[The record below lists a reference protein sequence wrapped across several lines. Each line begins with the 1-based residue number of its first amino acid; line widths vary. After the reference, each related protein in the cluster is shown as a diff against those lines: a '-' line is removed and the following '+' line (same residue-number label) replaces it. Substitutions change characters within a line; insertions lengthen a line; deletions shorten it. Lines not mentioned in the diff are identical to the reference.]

1 MIGRFGRDA
10 LIYAATT
17 VLARGTAFLLVPI
30 LARALDPADLGV
42 VELAAVSMT
51 FVNILISLEIGQ
63 ALARYVPDTAN
74 AGQTRSIASTALWFV
89 IGSYAIAGLA
99 SVVVLS
105 VIDPATL
112 TGTTGSLVLATASVG
127 IFLLMQGQLR
137 WELRPHAYAATAIV
151 YAGTTLLATGLL
163 ILLGAGLAGVFL
175 GQAIGAGVGI
185 ALVVLS
191 RPAFGWTFS
200 MSWLSRL
207 LAFSLPLVPAT
218 IATLGALFVD
228 RFVIGAARSLEDV
241 AIFSVGYR
249 IAAAVGIVISAV
261 QLALTPLIYA
271 GYRRAEAPA
280 EIASAALLVSGGALS
295 LWVIVSL
302 LAPEIVGVIGTQ
314 TYAESATVIPFLSLS
329 IILAGLIVFV
339 PGLTIERRT
348 RSVAVIAMAGLFV
361 NLGLGV
367 SLVGAF
373 GIVGVAF
380 ATVTTTA
387 AVLGLMWWFGRSLYP
402 IPFEGQRLAAAFVAS
417 GAAVAVSGVVTG
429 HPLGLAARVA
439 LAGASIAFLL
449 ISTRAFK
456 TWRSQSIGSRA
467 A

>member
-10 LIYAATT
+10 LIYGATT

-42 VELAAVSMT
+42 VELVAVSIT

-74 AGQTRSIASTALWFV
+74 TGQTRSIASTALWFV
-89 IGSYAIAGLA
+89 IGAYSIVALV
-99 SVVVLS
+99 SLVLLS
-105 VIDPATL
+105 VIDPARL
-112 TGTTGSLVLATASVG
+112 TGTTGALVLATASVG

-137 WELRPHAYAATAIV
+137 WELRPHAYAVTAIA
-151 YAGTTLLATGLL
+151 YAAMTLLGTGAL
-163 ILLGAGLAGVFL
+163 ILMGAGLAGVFL
-175 GQAIGAGVGI
+175 GQAIGAAVGI

-200 MSWLSRL
+200 ISWLSRL

-241 AIFSVGYR
+241 AIFAVGYR

-271 GYRRAEAPA
+271 GYRRDEAPE
-280 EIASAALLVSGGALS
+280 EIAAAALLVSGGALS
-295 LWVIVSL
+295 LWVIVSV
-302 LAPEIVGVIGTQ
+302 LAPEIVGVVGTQ
-314 TYAESATVIPFLSLS
+314 AYAESATVIPFLSLS
-329 IILAGLIVFV
+329 IILAGLVVFA

-348 RSVAVIAMAGLFV
+348 RSVAMIAVAGLIL
-361 NLGLGV
+361 NLALGI
-367 SLVGAF
+367 SLVGVF

-380 ATVTTTA
+380 ATAGTA
-387 AVLGLMWWFGRSLYP
+387 GVVLGLMWWFGRTFYP
-402 IPFEGQRLAAAFVAS
+402 IPFHGQRLAAAFVAS
-417 GAAVAVSGVVTG
+417 AAAVAVSGVVTG
-429 HPLGLAARVA
+429 DPLSLAARVA
-439 LAGASIAFLL
+439 LAGASITFVLMC
-449 ISTRAFK
+449 TRAFAL
-456 TWRSQSIGSRA
+456 WRLPSPGSRA
-467 A
+467 T